1 MATFLAFSRDTTIGI
16 TPTHIY
22 EFIYFRKTIFVLN
35 HQKSNIFLRFIY

>member
-1 MATFLAFSRDTTIGI
+1 MATFLALSRDTTIGI

-35 HQKSNIFLRFIY
+35 HQKSNIFLRLIY